1 MACDFLKTPFLK
13 SGGVFSFLKCSL
25 KGGQMI
31 RTIISI
37 LVSVVTASMLYA
49 SQSTITE
56 ADGYSCMGYDKSRKQ
71 TEEEALANAKRKA
84 VEYATTYIES
94 ETRVKDFQLVKD
106 IISAYANAAVK
117 IIQEVE
123 KGWYKDQSTG
133 DCYRI
138 KIKAEVI
145 PDESVMKRVSK
156 DKNIMDD
163 PSVPLNVQIWTDR
176 KEFRQGEK
184 IKIYLKGNKP
194 FYARVIYQDTG
205 RNMVQLLPNPYR
217 TDTYFNGGVVYE
229 IPSGEDRFDLEV
241 SPPFGEE
248 QIMVYAGTSR
258 LGDISLESAGGL
270 YRIRK
275 NTEEIEHLT
284 RGVTIKAKEEG
295 KGASASEFFE
305 DKLMIRTRK

>member
-1 MACDFLKTPFLK
+1 MRK
-13 SGGVFSFLKCSL
+13 VV
-25 KGGQMI
+25 
-31 RTIISI
+31 ISI
-37 LVSVVTASMLYA
+37 LVTIFINSIAYA

-56 ADGYSCMGYDKSRKQ
+56 ADGYACMGYDKSRKQ
-71 TEEEALANAKRKA
+71 TEEEALTNAKRKA
-84 VEYATTYIES
+84 VEYASTYIES
-94 ETRVKDFQLVKD
+94 ETRVKDFQLEKD
-106 IISAYANAAVK
+106 IISAYANATVK
-117 IIQEVE
+117 IIQELE
-123 KGWYKDQSTG
+123 KWWYKDQSAG

-138 KIKAEVI
+138 QIKAEVI
-145 PDESVMKRVSK
+145 PDENVMKRVSK
-156 DKNIMDD
+156 EKSILDH
-163 PSVPLNVQIWTDR
+163 PSAPLNVQIWTDR

-184 IKIYLKGNKP
+184 VKIYLKGNKP

-217 TDTYFNGGVVYE
+217 TDNYFNGGVVYE
-229 IPSGEDRFDLEV
+229 IPSGEDRFELEV

-270 YRIRK
+270 YRIRI

-295 KGASASEFFE
+295 KGPSASEFFE
-305 DKLMIRTRK
+305 DNLMIRTRK

>member
-1 MACDFLKTPFLK
+1 MRRVFIAWMVSFFL
-13 SGGVFSFLKCSL
+13 
-25 KGGQMI
+25 
-31 RTIISI
+31 ISP
-37 LVSVVTASMLYA
+37 LYA

-94 ETRVKDFQLVKD
+94 ETRVKDFQLEKD
-106 IISAYANAAVK
+106 IISAYAHAAVK

-138 KIKAEVI
+138 RIKAEVI
-145 PDESVMKRVSK
+145 PDDSVMKRVSK
-156 DKNIMDD
+156 DKNIIDD
-163 PSVPLNVQIWTDR
+163 PSAPLNVQIWTDR
-176 KEFRQGEK
+176 KEFRQGDK

-205 RNMVQLLPNPYR
+205 RNMDQLLPNPYR

-229 IPSGEDRFDLEV
+229 IPSGEDRFELEV

-248 QIMVYAGTSR
+248 QILVYAGTSL
-258 LGDISLESAGGL
+258 LGDIKLESAGGL
-270 YRIRK
+270 YRIGIK
-275 NTEEIEHLT
+275 TEDIGNLT

-305 DKLMIRTRK
+305 DKVMIRTRK

>member
-1 MACDFLKTPFLK
+1 
-13 SGGVFSFLKCSL
+13 
-25 KGGQMI
+25 MI
-31 RTIISI
+31 QIIISI
-37 LVSVVTASMLYA
+37 LIAMVTASALYA

-56 ADGYSCMGYDKSRKQ
+56 AEGYACMGYDKSRKQ
-71 TEEEALANAKRKA
+71 TEEEALANAKRKS
-84 VEYATTYIES
+84 VEYASTYIES
-94 ETRVKDFQLVKD
+94 ETRVKDFQLEKD

-123 KGWYKDQSTG
+123 KGWYKDRSAG

-145 PDESVMKRVSK
+145 PDDSVMKRVSK
-156 DKNIMDD
+156 DKNIIDD
-163 PSVPLNVQIWTDR
+163 PSAPLNIQIWTDR
-176 KEFRQGEK
+176 KEFRQGDK

-194 FYARVIYQDTG
+194 FYARVIYQDAG

-217 TDTYFNGGVVYE
+217 TDAYFNGGVVYE
-229 IPSGEDRFDLEV
+229 IPSGGDRFDLEV

-248 QIMVYAGTSR
+248 QIMVYAGTSL
-258 LGDISLESAGGL
+258 LGDIKLESAGGL
-270 YRIRK
+270 YRIRIK
-275 NTEEIEHLT
+275 TEDIGNLT

-305 DKLMIRTRK
+305 DKVLIRTRK

>member
-1 MACDFLKTPFLK
+1 MLMAFMI
-13 SGGVFSFLKCSL
+13 GGKMRRIFISFLVNIF
-25 KGGQMI
+25 M
-31 RTIISI
+31 
-37 LVSVVTASMLYA
+37 VSSLYA

-94 ETRVKDFQLVKD
+94 ETRVKDFQLEKD

-138 KIKAEVI
+138 RIKAEVI
-145 PDESVMKRVSK
+145 PDDSVMKRVSR
-156 DKNIMDD
+156 DKNIIDD
-163 PSVPLNVQIWTDR
+163 PSAPLNVQIWTDR
-176 KEFRQGEK
+176 KEFRQGDK

-194 FYARVIYQDTG
+194 FYARVIYQDAG

-217 TDTYFNGGVVYE
+217 TDAYFNGGVVYE
-229 IPSGEDRFDLEV
+229 IPSGGDRFDLEV

-248 QIMVYAGTSR
+248 QILVYAGTSL
-258 LGDISLESAGGL
+258 LGDIKLESAGGL
-270 YRIRK
+270 YRIK
-275 NTEEIEHLT
+275 IKTEDIGNLT

-305 DKLMIRTRK
+305 DKMMIRTRK

>member
-1 MACDFLKTPFLK
+1 MRRVFIAWMVSFFL
-13 SGGVFSFLKCSL
+13 
-25 KGGQMI
+25 
-31 RTIISI
+31 ISP
-37 LVSVVTASMLYA
+37 LFA

-56 ADGYSCMGYDKSRKQ
+56 ADGYSCMGYDKSKKQ

-84 VEYATTYIES
+84 VEYASTYIES
-94 ETRVKDFQLVKD
+94 ETRVKDFQLEKD

-123 KGWYKDQSTG
+123 KGWYKDQSAG

-138 KIKAEVI
+138 RIKAEVI
-145 PDESVMKRVSK
+145 PDEMVMKKASK
-156 DKNIMDD
+156 EKSIIDD
-163 PSVPLNVQIWTDR
+163 PSAPLSVQIWTDK
-176 KEFRQGEK
+176 KEYRQGDK

-194 FYARVIYQDTG
+194 FYARVIYQDAG

-229 IPSGEDRFDLEV
+229 IPSGGDRFDLEV

-248 QIMVYAGTSR
+248 QIMVYGGTSR

-270 YRIRK
+270 YRIRIK
-275 NTEEIEHLT
+275 TEDIGNLT

-305 DKLMIRTRK
+305 DKVMLRTRK

>member
-1 MACDFLKTPFLK
+1 MGRIFIAWMVMVSFFL
-13 SGGVFSFLKCSL
+13 
-25 KGGQMI
+25 
-31 RTIISI
+31 ISP
-37 LVSVVTASMLYA
+37 LYA

-84 VEYATTYIES
+84 VEYASTYIES
-94 ETRVKDFQLVKD
+94 ETHVKDFQLEKD
-106 IISAYANAAVK
+106 IISAYANALVK
-117 IIQEVE
+117 IIQELE
-123 KGWYKDQSTG
+123 KGWYKDQSAG

-145 PDESVMKRVSK
+145 PDESVIKRVSK
-156 DKNIMDD
+156 DRSILDD
-163 PSVPLNVQIWTDR
+163 PSAPLNVQIWTDG
-176 KEFRQGEK
+176 KEFMQGDK

-194 FYARVIYQDTG
+194 FYARVIYQDA
-205 RNMVQLLPNPYR
+205 RINLVQLLPNPYR
-217 TDTYFNGGVVYE
+217 ADNYFNGGVVYE
-229 IPSGEDRFDLEV
+229 IPSGGDRFDLEV

-258 LGDISLESAGGL
+258 LGDIKLESAGGL
-270 YRIRK
+270 YRIRTK
-275 NTEEIEHLT
+275 TEDIGPLT

-305 DKLMIRTRK
+305 DKVMIRTRK